1 MPRIKKLAKQYNLRL
16 VVLYGSYGKN
26 RPNEKSDIDIAV
38 LGETVISFETLSRL
52 NNEFAQIFRV
62 KNIDVKSL
70 HDTNPLFRYEVMI
83 NGILIYESK
92 DIFSQFKAFAARE
105 YIAAQSLRDM
115 EKSLIQKRQ
124 LLLKKKLYG

>member
-1 MPRIKKLAKQYNLRL
+1 MPRIKKSARQYSLRL
-16 VVLYGSYGKN
+16 VVLYGSYGRN
-26 RPNEKSDIDIAV
+26 RQNENSDIDIAV
-38 LGETVISFETLSRL
+38 LGEKVISFDTLSRL
-52 NNEFAQIFRV
+52 NNEFAQIFKV

-83 NGILIYESK
+83 NGILIYDRK
-92 DIFSQFKAFAARE
+92 DIFPQFKAFAVRD
-105 YIAAQSLRDM
+105 YIGAQSLRDM